1 MEQLRTELSHLLG
14 EKLSRVE
21 CISEKPSSALWSLYD
36 AQGNPLP
43 LLARSFTTPGIARQ
57 LAWKIS
63 MLARSGTVRSGR
75 TEPPSAASLSPRA
88 IMARYARR

>member
-43 LLARSFTTPGIARQ
+43 LLARSFTTPGRC
-57 LAWKIS
+57 
-63 MLARSGTVRSGR
+63 
-75 TEPPSAASLSPRA
+75 PPAGVENLHAGAQRYRRA
-88 IMARYARR
+88 CRWSTGC